1 MSLFSKSGR
10 SNLKLILWLISR
22 GLCKV
27 CEKSIFCSK
36 KNIAAH
42 KRVGCEITEEEKK
55 FWKNTEKEYKVESV
69 PITAEK
75 VSNYQEVETFKLSD
89 YLKDMDHVT
98 R

>member
-1 MSLFSKSGR
+1 M
-10 SNLKLILWLISR
+10 
-22 GLCKV
+22 
-27 CEKSIFCSK
+27 
-36 KNIAAH
+36 
-42 KRVGCEITEEEKK
+42 GCEITEEEKK
-55 FWKNTEKEYKVESV
+55 FWKNSEKEYKVESV